1 MLSAGEEI
9 VDAIA
14 GAPTG
19 AQDRPVNPVAIK
31 SVSIA
36 EA

>member
-1 MLSAGEEI
+1 

-19 AQDRPVNPVAIK
+19 AQDRPVQPVAIK
-31 SVSIA
+31 SVTIT